1 MIDEL
6 IKELEQRCPGCTF
19 CVRPGVQAKGR
30 RPRVGPAVIITEYG
44 RRFVVDLDELEET
57 AEQWFKAE
65 IKRHP
70 LDKAPPLEPAE
81 KYRIICPRCGVV
93 IIGYGSYRDQT
104 SNPDAGWFCP
114 TCGGDADFDTKNY
127 ESYGG

>member
-19 CVRPGVQAKGR
+19 CVWPR

-81 KYRIICPRCGVV
+81 K
-93 IIGYGSYRDQT
+93 
-104 SNPDAGWFCP
+104 
-114 TCGGDADFDTKNY
+114 
-127 ESYGG
+127 